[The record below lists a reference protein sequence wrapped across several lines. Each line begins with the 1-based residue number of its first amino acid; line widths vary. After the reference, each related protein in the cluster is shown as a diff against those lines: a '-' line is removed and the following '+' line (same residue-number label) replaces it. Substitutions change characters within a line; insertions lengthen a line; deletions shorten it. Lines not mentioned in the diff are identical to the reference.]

1 MRKHNGFTIVELLI
15 VIVIIGILAAISIVT
30 YSGIQNS
37 AHVSAVK
44 NDFASIAKQ
53 AALFKVA
60 STTDTYPFTTD
71 DMRKAGFA
79 FSKNSYNAV
88 LLCHEAVNIP
98 GVGWLSYDWAIIAD
112 VKDGKTYIYD
122 NENAVTT
129 EFTKGK
135 VQNASG
141 GTTCPSVRPNLTVWV
156 WVKQT
161 TNGNWQY

>member
-79 FSKNSYNAV
+79 FSKN
-88 LLCHEAVNIP
+88 
-98 GVGWLSYDWAIIAD
+98 
-112 VKDGKTYIYD
+112 
-122 NENAVTT
+122 
-129 EFTKGK
+129 
-135 VQNASG
+135 
-141 GTTCPSVRPNLTVWV
+141 
-156 WVKQT
+156 
-161 TNGNWQY
+161 